1 MGSFT
6 KLTTIITS
14 IMASTA
20 VLVIQATAASSVIPA
35 AVLPGDSMGEIVASM
50 EEAGLSARMEW
61 AAFMVQAALMLEEAA
76 AVTTELC
83 RDIGTMGAECHKS
96 APRSRILHT
105 LTPIGVARQELT
117 NRSVRG
123 LSLANDFGLT
133 RRTFVLRVFVI

>member
-35 AVLPGDSMGEIVASM
+35 PVFPGDSMGEIVASM
-50 EEAGLSARMEW
+50 EEAGLSARTEW
-61 AAFMVQAALMLEEAA
+61 AAFMVPAAVLLEEA

-96 APRSRILHT
+96 APRSTILHT
-105 LTPIGVARQELT
+105 LTAIGVARQELT
-117 NRSVRG
+117 N
-123 LSLANDFGLT
+123 
-133 RRTFVLRVFVI
+133 